1 MKTLEKGASQGLKN
15 MIHKRYA
22 HCSAYVRDKVLVFGG
37 FSHAD
42 IPEEP
47 PATLSSC
54 EQLSK
59 NDNYWESISPM
70 NTQRAFMSVAT
81 I

>member
-1 MKTLEKGASQGLKN
+1 

-59 NDNYWESISPM
+59 NDNYWE
-70 NTQRAFMSVAT
+70 
-81 I
+81 